1 MWPSAGSPAFIQE
14 LQLNYGP
21 GRSDLAYGV
30 VVVAMFVVTVVGIG
44 ARVFGNGEQAA
55 LETMQARLELPGRT
69 PATQVAGKAVPPRS

>member
-1 MWPSAGSPAFIQE
+1 M
-14 LQLNYGP
+14 NYGH

-69 PATQVAGKAVPPRS
+69 PATLVASKPVPPRS